1 MSYRTHG
8 GEIKM
13 KVGSRRKIPQ
23 TKCPHCG
30 ANFASVFNVGDKE
43 YYPREGAIVI
53 CVDCGHVMALDN
65 ELKPRILN
73 RKEMRE
79 AVKRIVR

>member
-1 MSYRTHG
+1 MK
-8 GEIKM
+8 I
-13 KVGSRRKIPQ
+13 KVGPRRKIPQ

-43 YYPREGAIVI
+43 YFPRDGAIVI
-53 CVDCGHVMALDN
+53 CIQCGHVMALN
-65 ELKPRILN
+65 HELKPRELN

-79 AVKRIVR
+79 VAKRIVR

>member
-1 MSYRTHG
+1 L
-8 GEIKM
+8 KV
-13 KVGSRRKIPQ
+13 KVGPSRKIPQ

-43 YYPREGAIVI
+43 YYPSDGAIVI
-53 CVDCGHVMALDN
+53 CVECGHVMALDN
-65 ELKPRILN
+65 QLKPRELN

-79 AVKRIVR
+79 VAKRIVRSGPS